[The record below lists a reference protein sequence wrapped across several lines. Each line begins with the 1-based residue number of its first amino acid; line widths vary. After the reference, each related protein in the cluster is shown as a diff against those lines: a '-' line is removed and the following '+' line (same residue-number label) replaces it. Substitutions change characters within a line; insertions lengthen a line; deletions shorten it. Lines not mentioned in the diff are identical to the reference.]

1 MKLSQRRAELE
12 ALLLQS
18 APLWQASTFRELRP
32 AWCEQHPELSA
43 ALLGLDDAA
52 LAELNT
58 DPAQA
63 LAWLAPY
70 LPVLKSLAVLTDLPA
85 VAARNPSTAADAGPE
100 LAIAAGELARAR
112 RDSQV
117 IAGAAAG
124 DGINGGTPSSGVR
137 YNPAGARANRDI
149 PGRKVGQIDAFV
161 AAVGE
166 PQGPLVEWCAGKGHL
181 SRRFLIHWG
190 GAALAV
196 ERNADLCVAGEAL
209 ARGVRQP
216 QRFLAADVM
225 AAATAETLRGAHAVA
240 LHACGDLHRTLVQA
254 AASVGAP
261 AIDVAPCCYQLTSAE
276 TYQPLFA
283 PSELKLDR
291 NALKLAVTET
301 VTASPREAATSAQGS
316 AWKLAFVSL
325 RERLQAATY
334 QPFRP
339 VPASWQSAGF
349 ADYLQRLAAREGV
362 PLPAD
367 LDLATCEAAGWLR
380 HQQSRR
386 LQLVRLAFR
395 RGLEV
400 WLLCDLAAW
409 LEKQGYAV
417 ALREFCA
424 RALTPRN
431 LLLSARL
438 L

>member
-1 MKLSQRRAELE
+1 MKFNQRRAALE

-18 APLWQASTFRELRP
+18 TPLWQASTFREPRP
-32 AWCEQHPELSA
+32 AWCEQDSELAA
-43 ALLGLDDAA
+43 ALLALDDAT
-52 LAELNT
+52 LAGFEA
-58 DPAQA
+58 DPARA
-63 LAWLAPY
+63 LAWLAPQ
-70 LPVLKSLAVLTDLPA
+70 LPVLQALAALTELPA
-85 VAARNPSTAADAGPE
+85 VAPGEPSTAAD
-100 LAIAAGELARAR
+100 
-112 RDSQV
+112 
-117 IAGAAAG
+117 
-124 DGINGGTPSSGVR
+124 
-137 YNPAGARANRDI
+137 ARANRDI

-161 AAVGE
+161 AAVGQ

-181 SRRFLIHWG
+181 SRRFLIRWG

-196 ERNADLCVAGEAL
+196 ERNAELCTAGEAL

-216 QRFLAADVM
+216 QRFLAADVL

-240 LHACGDLHRTLVQA
+240 LHACGDLHRTLVRA

-261 AIDVAPCCYQLTSAE
+261 AIDVAPCCYQLTAAE
-276 TYQPLFA
+276 IYQPLFA

-291 NALKLAVTET
+291 NTLKLAVTET
-301 VTASPREAATSAQGS
+301 VTATPRQAAISAQGS

-349 ADYLQRLAAREGV
+349 AEYLQRLAAREGL
-362 PLPAD
+362 PLPAG
-367 LDLATCEAAGWLR
+367 LDFAACEAAGWLR
-380 HQQSRR
+380 HRESRR
-386 LQLVRLAFR
+386 LQLVRQAFR
-395 RGLEV
+395 RAIEV

-417 ALREFCA
+417 TLREFCA

-438 L
+438 I